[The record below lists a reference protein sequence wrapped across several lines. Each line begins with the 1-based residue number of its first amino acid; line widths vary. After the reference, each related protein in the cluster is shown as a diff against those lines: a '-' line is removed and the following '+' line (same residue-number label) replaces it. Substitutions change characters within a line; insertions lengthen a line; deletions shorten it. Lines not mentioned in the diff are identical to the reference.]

1 MNRSSSTLLSSVLL
15 LSALDGFGQFGS
27 QHSVYREGPLTIQV
41 VDMDL
46 DGDNDLLL
54 GSRLGVSFLRNVN
67 GTGTLSSTV
76 TVSLSEVAAH
86 AVDVDGDGLPD
97 VVASREAQGGIR
109 PSVAL
114 RGGGRSIEQAA
125 P

>member
-1 MNRSSSTLLSSVLL
+1 MLL
-15 LSALDGFGQFGS
+15 LTALDGLGQFGT

-76 TVSLSEVAAH
+76 TVSLLEVARGQVIVPPEGGLEGLQFALE
-86 AVDVDGDGLPD
+86 ARDVHVLRLHQRQLGL
-97 VVASREAQGGIR
+97 ELQ
-109 PSVAL
+109 
-114 RGGGRSIEQAA
+114 
-125 P
+125 